1 MAKKT
6 HADIM
11 EKLSALK
18 PSKPTQTRGKVAR
31 KPAAKKIKVKKA
43 ALPKKPKAAAPP
55 KSPQLAAPPKSPQPA
70 APRKRDIPSPGIAV
84 FGAPGDTVKVY
95 LGVYESWFQ
104 IVRNCNSMVA
114 DCNNMLLSNLTSLMN
129 PGRWGRF

>member
-11 EKLSALK
+11 EKLSALR
-18 PSKPTQTRGKVAR
+18 PSEPTKTRGKAAR
-31 KPAAKKIKVKKA
+31 KPAVKKIKVKKA
-43 ALPKKPKAAAPP
+43 APPQKPKAAVA
-55 KSPQLAAPPKSPQPA
+55 PKSPQPA
-70 APRKRDIPSPGIAV
+70 APPKRDIPFPSPAA
-84 FGAPGDTVKVY
+84 FGAPGDAVKVY

-114 DCNNMLLSNLTSLMN
+114 DCNKMLLSNLTSLMN